1 LFFDLGQK
9 SLFFKAHNNDVGFI
23 RRVNMHEKTG
33 KQNKA
38 ELIVVCIALVAFVLG
53 LVAHLAG
60 ASIANS
66 NVFGYIAAPIPLV
79 LGVIVLLSYKIAE
92 AAED

>member
-1 LFFDLGQK
+1 MD
-9 SLFFKAHNNDVGFI
+9 A
-23 RRVNMHEKTG
+23 KTV

-38 ELIVVCIALVAFVLG
+38 ELIVVGIAVIAFVLG

-66 NVFGYIAAPIPLV
+66 DTFGYIAAPIPLI
-79 LGVIVLLSYKIAE
+79 LGIVFLISYKIAA

>member
-1 LFFDLGQK
+1 MD
-9 SLFFKAHNNDVGFI
+9 A
-23 RRVNMHEKTG
+23 KTV

-38 ELIVVCIALVAFVLG
+38 ELIVVGIAVIAFVLG

-60 ASIANS
+60 ASLANS
-66 NVFGYIAAPIPLV
+66 DTFGYIAAPIPLI
-79 LGVIVLLSYKIAE
+79 LGIVFLISYKIAA

>member
-1 LFFDLGQK
+1 M
-9 SLFFKAHNNDVGFI
+9 KAHNNGVELI
-23 RRVNMHEKTG
+23 RRVNMYAKTG

-66 NVFGYIAAPIPLV
+66 DVFGYIAAPIPLV
-79 LGVIVLLSYKIAE
+79 LGVIGLLSYKIAE

>member
-1 LFFDLGQK
+1 
-9 SLFFKAHNNDVGFI
+9 
-23 RRVNMHEKTG
+23 M
-33 KQNKA
+33 
-38 ELIVVCIALVAFVLG
+38 VCIALVAFVLG

-66 NVFGYIAAPIPLV
+66 DVFGYIAAPIPLV
-79 LGVIVLLSYKIAE
+79 LGVIVILSYKIAE

>member
-1 LFFDLGQK
+1 
-9 SLFFKAHNNDVGFI
+9 
-23 RRVNMHEKTG
+23 MHAKTA

-38 ELIVVCIALVAFVLG
+38 ELIVVGIALLAFVLG

-60 ASIANS
+60 ASFANS
-66 NVFGYIAAPIPLV
+66 NFFGYIAAPIPLI
-79 LGVIVLLSYKIAE
+79 LGVVFLISYKIAK

>member
-1 LFFDLGQK
+1 MD
-9 SLFFKAHNNDVGFI
+9 A
-23 RRVNMHEKTG
+23 KTVR
-33 KQNKA
+33 QNKA
-38 ELIVVCIALVAFVLG
+38 ELIVVGIAVIAFVLG

-66 NVFGYIAAPIPLV
+66 DTFGYIAAPIPLI
-79 LGVIVLLSYKIAE
+79 LGIVFLISYKVAA

>member
-1 LFFDLGQK
+1 MD
-9 SLFFKAHNNDVGFI
+9 A
-23 RRVNMHEKTG
+23 KTV

-38 ELIVVCIALVAFVLG
+38 ELIVVGIAVIAFVLG

-66 NVFGYIAAPIPLV
+66 DTFGYIAAPIPLI
-79 LGVIVLLSYKIAE
+79 LGIVFLISYKVAA

>member
-1 LFFDLGQK
+1 MVMD
-9 SLFFKAHNNDVGFI
+9 A
-23 RRVNMHEKTG
+23 KTV

-38 ELIVVCIALVAFVLG
+38 ELIVVGIAVIAFVLG

-66 NVFGYIAAPIPLV
+66 DTFGYIAAPIPLI
-79 LGVIVLLSYKIAE
+79 LGIVFLISYKIAA

>member
-1 LFFDLGQK
+1 
-9 SLFFKAHNNDVGFI
+9 
-23 RRVNMHEKTG
+23 MHEKTG

-66 NVFGYIAAPIPLV
+66 NVFGYIAAPIP
-79 LGVIVLLSYKIAE
+79 
-92 AAED
+92 